1 MVTCQVLRRA
11 CLLKQIS
18 PDGSVYVVIDRLV
31 IDLESRPSGTALLKL
46 TEIVDTSGLPHL
58 RRPHEQ
64 HGRSPTR
71 SAGSPPRLPTPS
83 PSSPSPPPP
92 ARRGPSPPAPTA
104 TCGFSKWAPTRS
116 QPWSTGRGR
125 RCRPR
130 RHLIVDHQRVAPGQ
144 PSPQP

>member
-31 IDLESRPSGTALLKL
+31 IDLESRPSGTAILKL

-64 HGRSPTR
+64 HGRSEPDRPDHPQAPNAISEFAIPTAASTPR
-71 SAGSPPRLPTPS
+71 AIATGPDGNLWFLEMGANKIPAVEYGKGSPM
-83 PSSPSPPPP
+83 SPPT
-92 ARRGPSPPAPTA
+92 APH
-104 TCGFSKWAPTRS
+104 R
-116 QPWSTGRGR
+116 
-125 RCRPR
+125 
-130 RHLIVDHQRVAPGQ
+130 
-144 PSPQP
+144 